1 MKKYIFALILA
12 LLIIPFNVDAKEINM
27 YLFYGDGCPHCKA
40 LEEYLEEEYL
50 SKKDINL
57 YKYEVWKNAENQAL
71 LSKVQEVTQEEALGV
86 PYFIVGETVIQG
98 YSGSSSE
105 ERVDKAI
112 KKAQKEDYKDNVGI
126 LLGKVEGKLE
136 IPDKEKPNYDPEKQ
150 EVEIDEN
157 YNKNETDKKEEQE
170 TSIDIPL
177 IGKVSLKGLSLPLMA
192 IVIGLVDGF
201 NPCAMWILIFLITM
215 LFDYPDRKKMW
226 ILGVTFLL
234 TSAIVYFLFMLSFLN
249 LAMFINKIT
258 ILKISVAIFALVF
271 GIVNVYRF
279 IKTKNAGCDV
289 VDKNKR
295 KKIITRIKNIISNK
309 KFILSL
315 IGIILLAC
323 SVNIIELLCSLGLP
337 VMYTEILAYNNITG
351 ITKVIYIL
359 LYVLFFLID
368 DLLVFFLAMKTL
380 KITALSN
387 KYSKYSHL
395 IGGIIMI
402 IIGLLMIFKPEW
414 LMFNF

>member
-157 YNKNETDKKEEQE
+157 YNKNEKDKKEEQ
-170 TSIDIPL
+170 
-177 IGKVSLKGLSLPLMA
+177 
-192 IVIGLVDGF
+192 
-201 NPCAMWILIFLITM
+201 
-215 LFDYPDRKKMW
+215 
-226 ILGVTFLL
+226 
-234 TSAIVYFLFMLSFLN
+234 
-249 LAMFINKIT
+249 
-258 ILKISVAIFALVF
+258 
-271 GIVNVYRF
+271 
-279 IKTKNAGCDV
+279 
-289 VDKNKR
+289 
-295 KKIITRIKNIISNK
+295 
-309 KFILSL
+309 
-315 IGIILLAC
+315 
-323 SVNIIELLCSLGLP
+323 
-337 VMYTEILAYNNITG
+337 
-351 ITKVIYIL
+351 
-359 LYVLFFLID
+359 
-368 DLLVFFLAMKTL
+368 
-380 KITALSN
+380 
-387 KYSKYSHL
+387 
-395 IGGIIMI
+395 
-402 IIGLLMIFKPEW
+402 
-414 LMFNF
+414 